1 MFHVITGRSYFFR
14 FCVTA
19 RFFQPPCCR
28 FLWNKCFKRSPHFTL
43 SPHYQ
48 CGAIANANAKFQ
60 NNAIRYY
67 TYTYL
72 KNFLSWLFY
81 ENVFYTLFFD
91 CSIFLWVLFEKLKA
105 SLKGHSLKRGPRT
118 QDLRPKARKPGPGT
132 QDSGPWTQN
141 IELWTP
147 GAIPSTYLFSYASE
161 GSKR

>member
-1 MFHVITGRSYFFR
+1 MITGRSYFFR
-14 FCVTA
+14 FCVTV
-19 RFFQPPCCR
+19 RFFQPPYGR
-28 FLWNKCFKRSPHFTL
+28 FLWNKCFFKRSPNFTL

-60 NNAIRYY
+60 NNDIWYY

-72 KNFLSWLFY
+72 KNFLSWFFY
-81 ENVFYTLFFD
+81 ENVFYTLYFLTAFF
-91 CSIFLWVLFEKLKA
+91 FKA

-118 QDLRPKARKPGPGT
+118 QDLRPRARKPGPGT

-147 GAIPSTYLFSYASE
+147 GTIPSTYYLFSYASE